1 MSKRMLINYFLLVL
15 ILVFTWI
22 GVKYPIT
29 EDQMIDRE
37 AITHL
42 KPQNIDHIKI
52 ETADHN
58 IELSKQGQ
66 VWRIDRPIKWFANN
80 VAAERLASM
89 AGLHP
94 QSKLPRNEIDLSTL
108 GLRIPKA
115 VVTLNNKAIYF
126 GDTNSIGNRRYL
138 MVDPMV
144 YLASDVHY
152 PFISQGVIG
161 LVDERLLPSQ
171 LPLQSLA
178 FSSFKLTR
186 DATGWHS
193 DNKGSA
199 DQAAQLIHNWQHS
212 AASRITDYHAGSTP
226 LQKITATLQDGS
238 SIEFYVLS
246 IKPEIVIA
254 RPDLQL
260 SYHFPPSLYYKLL
273 ALAQSDE

>member
-1 MSKRMLINYFLLVL
+1 MLINYLLIVL
-15 ILVFTWI
+15 IVIFTWI
-22 GVKYPIT
+22 GIKYPIT
-29 EDQMIDRE
+29 KDQMIDRE

-52 ETADHN
+52 ETADNN
-58 IELSKQGQ
+58 IELSRQGQ
-66 VWRIDRPIKWFANN
+66 SWHIDRPIQWFANN

-89 AGLHP
+89 AALHP

-126 GDTNSIGNRRYL
+126 GNTNRIGNRRYL

-178 FSSFKLTR
+178 FSGFKLTQ

-193 DNKGSA
+193 DNKGTAEA
-199 DQAAQLIHNWQHS
+199 DKAAQLIHNWHRS
-212 AASRITDYHAGSTP
+212 AASRITAYNERSTP

-260 SYHFPPSLYYKLL
+260 SYHFPPSQYYDLL
-273 ALAQSDE
+273 ALDQPDE